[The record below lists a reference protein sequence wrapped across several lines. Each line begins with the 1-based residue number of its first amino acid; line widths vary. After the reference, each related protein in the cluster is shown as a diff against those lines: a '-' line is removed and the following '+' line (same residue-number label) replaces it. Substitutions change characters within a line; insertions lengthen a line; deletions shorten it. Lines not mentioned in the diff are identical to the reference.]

1 MSSTI
6 EQEQT
11 LKAQARFR
19 EDWLK
24 EESVPFAGWDFSYL
38 HGRMIEELPPW
49 SYPARAAELMR
60 EATRMLDMGTGGGE
74 RLLALQEHWPA
85 VVAVT
90 EDYPPNVALARERL
104 DPLGV
109 RVEVAELGEDDV
121 LPFKDE
127 EFDLALNR
135 HSGIPCAEVARV
147 LEPGGVFL
155 TQQVHG
161 LWAESLIKAFGTRPQ
176 WPHATASYFA
186 ARLEQQGLVVDRVE
200 QWQGD
205 LAFTD
210 VGAVVYYL
218 RAVPWL
224 VPGFSVD
231 THLPQLLELRRQ
243 LEHEGRLVFEARSY
257 LIEAHKPA

>member
-6 EQEQT
+6 DPERMEW
-11 LKAQARFR
+11 AQARLQ
-19 EDWLK
+19 ESWLK
-24 EESVPFAGWDFSYL
+24 EESAPFAGWDFSYL
-38 HGRMIEELPPW
+38 QGRMIEESPPW

-60 EATRMLDMGTGGGE
+60 RAMCMLDMGTGGGE
-74 RLLALQEHWPA
+74 RLLALREDWPA
-85 VVAVT
+85 LVAVT
-90 EDYPPNVALARERL
+90 EDYPPNVALAQERL
-104 DPLGV
+104 GPLGV
-109 RVEVAELGEDDV
+109 RVEVAELGEASV
-121 LPFKDE
+121 LPFEDG
-127 EFDLALNR
+127 EFDLVLNR

-147 LEPGGVFL
+147 LEPGGVFF

-161 LWAESLIKAFGTRPQ
+161 LWAESLIRAFGARPQ
-176 WPHATASYFA
+176 WPHATASYFG
-186 ARLEQQGLVVDRVE
+186 ARLEQQGLVLDRVE

-231 THLPQLLELRRQ
+231 THLPQLLKLQRQ

-257 LIEAHKPA
+257 LIEAHKPV